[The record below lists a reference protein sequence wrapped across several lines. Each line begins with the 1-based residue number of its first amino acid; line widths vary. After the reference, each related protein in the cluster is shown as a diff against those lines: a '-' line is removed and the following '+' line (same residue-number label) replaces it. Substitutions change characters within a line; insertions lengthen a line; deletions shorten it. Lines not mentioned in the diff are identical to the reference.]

1 MQSNTQVKT
10 HIMKTMNKKIIS
22 KVVVIGCVAVLTLSA
37 CSPRVM
43 TEVTTHYLSRS
54 VDEVTV
60 FDVGDTVPNNSMA
73 LGRVA
78 VLDRG
83 FTTNCEYDRM
93 LSLAKEKTAETGG
106 NGLLLTVHTEP
117 KTSGS
122 NCHQLMGTMF
132 LMKDMTIDPAKPNPV
147 MESAKSEA
155 EKIAQ
160 KIKDRTMLSNSVRL
174 SVGYAKITSDIETFK
189 GIKHPSG
196 VELTLDYEHRW
207 RSGFGFGLNTALF
220 RSSYSKEDDGA
231 DGHLALFYMGPSLLY
246 AFKFHKHWA
255 LGWNLG
261 VGCVYADD
269 VPGQQT
275 GIGFMGKMRLEY
287 LVNENWGVGFDVNGI
302 TSTLKKPD
310 GVQLRDGEKWGYG
323 RVNYMLGLRYYF

>member
-1 MQSNTQVKT
+1 
-10 HIMKTMNKKIIS
+10 MKTMNKKVIS
-22 KVVVIGCVAVLTLSA
+22 KVVVISSVAVLTLSA

-132 LMKDMTIDPAKPNPV
+132 LMKDMTIDPTRPNPV
-147 MESAKSEA
+147 MESAKHDA
-155 EKIAQ
+155 EEIAQ
-160 KIKDRTMLSNSVRL
+160 KIKDHTMLGNSVRL

-189 GIKHPSG
+189 GIRHPSG
-196 VELTLDYEHRW
+196 WEMTLDYEHRW
-207 RSGFGFGLNTALF
+207 RSGFGIGVNTALF
-220 RSSYSKEDDGA
+220 RSSYSKENDGA
-231 DGHLALFYMGPSLLY
+231 DGHLALFYMGPSLVYTL
-246 AFKFHKHWA
+246 KLHKHWA
-255 LGWNLG
+255 LGWNIG
-261 VGCVYADD
+261 VGYVYADD
-269 VPGQQT
+269 VPGQQS
-275 GIGFMGKMRLEY
+275 GIGYMFKGRIEY
-287 LVNENWGVGFDVNGI
+287 LVNENWGIGFDVNAI

-323 RVNYMLGLRYYF
+323 RVNYMIGARYYF

>member
-1 MQSNTQVKT
+1 
-10 HIMKTMNKKIIS
+10 MKTMNKKIIS
-22 KVVVIGCVAVLTLSA
+22 KVLVISSVAVLTLSA

-60 FDVGDTVPNNSMA
+60 FDVGDTVPNNSVA

-122 NCHQLMGTMF
+122 NCHQLMGTML
-132 LMKDMTIDPAKPNPV
+132 LMNDMTIDPAKPNPV

>member
-1 MQSNTQVKT
+1 
-10 HIMKTMNKKIIS
+10 MKTKSKKVIS
-22 KVVVIGCVAVLTLSA
+22 IVVVICVAAVLMLSS

-43 TEVTTHYLSRS
+43 SEVTMNYPVRS
-54 VDEVTV
+54 VDEVKV
-60 FDVGDTVPNNSMA
+60 FDVGDTVPNNSVA
-73 LGRVA
+73 LGKVA
-78 VLDRG
+78 VLDGG
-83 FTTNCEYDRM
+83 FTSNCGYDRM

-106 NGLLLTVHTEP
+106 NGLLLTVHMEP
-117 KTSGS
+117 KTLGS
-122 NCHQLMGTMF
+122 SCHQLMGTML
-132 LMKDMTIDPAKPNPV
+132 LMNDMTIDPAKPNPV

-160 KIKDRTMLSNSVRL
+160 KIKDRTMLGNSVRL

-189 GIKHPSG
+189 GIRHPSG
-196 VELTLDYEHRW
+196 WEMTLDYEHRW

-269 VPGQQT
+269 VPGQQS
-275 GIGFMGKMRLEY
+275 GIGYMFKGRIEY
-287 LVNENWGVGFDVNGI
+287 LVNENWGIGFDVNAI

-323 RVNYMLGLRYYF
+323 RVNYMIGARYYF

>member
-1 MQSNTQVKT
+1 
-10 HIMKTMNKKIIS
+10 MKTRNKNIIS
-22 KVVVIGCVAVLTLSA
+22 KVVVISSVAVLTLSA

-60 FDVGDTVPNNSMA
+60 FDIGDTVPNNSVA

-83 FTTNCEYDRM
+83 FTTNCGYDRM

-132 LMKDMTIDPAKPNPV
+132 LMKDMTIDPTRPNPV
-147 MESAKSEA
+147 MEGAKRDA
-155 EKIAQ
+155 EETAQ
-160 KIKDRTMLSNSVRL
+160 KIKDHTMLGNSIRL

-189 GIKHPSG
+189 GIRHPSG
-196 VELTLDYEHRW
+196 WEMTLDYEHCW
-207 RSGFGFGLNTALF
+207 RSGFGIGVNTALF
-220 RSSYSKEDDGA
+220 RSSYSKENDGA
-231 DGHLALFYMGPSLLY
+231 DGHLALFYMGPSLVYTL
-246 AFKFHKHWA
+246 KLHKHWA

-269 VPGQQT
+269 VPGQQN
-275 GIGFMGKMRLEY
+275 GIGVMFKGRIEY
-287 LVNENWGVGFDVNGI
+287 LVNENWGIGFDLNAI

-323 RVNYMLGLRYYF
+323 RVNYMIGARYYF

>member
-1 MQSNTQVKT
+1 
-10 HIMKTMNKKIIS
+10 MNKKIIS
-22 KVVVIGCVAVLTLSA
+22 RVVVIGCVAVLMLSA

-60 FDVGDTVPNNSMA
+60 FDVGDTVPNNSVA
-73 LGRVA
+73 LGKVA
-78 VLDRG
+78 VLDGG
-83 FTTNCEYDRM
+83 FTSNCGYDRM

-106 NGLLLTVHTEP
+106 NGLLLTVHMEP
-117 KTSGS
+117 KTLGS
-122 NCHQLMGTMF
+122 SCHQLMGTML
-132 LMKDMTIDPAKPNPV
+132 LMNDMTIDPAKPNPV